1 MMVPF
6 NWAKSFEE
14 QPTCEDILN
23 KVRKIEMQYW
33 IGIAC
38 ATFMIL
44 AGIVLIVSAPEHDI
58 KKHNWGVFLAV
69 WGGIILA
76 MSEICACVKVWTLK
90 VIWDRQNRLEQE
102 MRKSEALDL

>member
-1 MMVPF
+1 MASF

-38 ATFMIL
+38 AIFMIL
-44 AGIVLIVSAPEHDI
+44 AGIILIIAAPEHSI
-58 KKHNWGVFLAV
+58 KKHNWGVFLALY
-69 WGGIILA
+69 GGIILA

>member
-1 MMVPF
+1 MAPF

-23 KVRKIEMQYW
+23 KVSKIEMQYW
-33 IGIAC
+33 IGLAC
-38 ATFMIL
+38 AIFMIL
-44 AGIVLIVSAPEHDI
+44 AGIILIVVAPEHDI

-69 WGGIILA
+69 YGGIILA
-76 MSEICACVKVWTLK
+76 ISEICACVKVWTLK